1 MLCHYAECRSLFI
14 VMLNVVM
21 LSVITLSVVVP
32 SYRLSM
38 IFFGGGISYLNNC
51 KILARDFGNENY
63 VTINLSIMS
72 LYGHSLGA

>member
-1 MLCHYAECRSLFI
+1 MLCHYTECRSLFI

-21 LSVITLSVVVP
+21 LSVIMLSVAAP
-32 SYRLSM
+32 PYRLLM
-38 IFFGGGISYLNNC
+38 IFFGGGISHLNNC

-72 LYGHSLGA
+72 LSTHSLRA